1 MNGGRPMTDVL
12 VVLGI
17 LLATIVF
24 LIVRVSLKHRRRTEN
39 FDGQQI
45 ERQHSADI
53 REIKAAN
60 KSIAVHN
67 RLIDGGNDWTPR
79 KR

>member
-1 MNGGRPMTDVL
+1 MTEVL
-12 VVLGI
+12 VLLGL

-24 LIVRVSLKHRRRTEN
+24 LIVRLTRRQRRTEN

-45 ERQHSADI
+45 ERHHSAEI
-53 REIKAAN
+53 RNIRAAN
-60 KSIAVHN
+60 TSIAVHN
-67 RLIDGGNDWTPR
+67 RLIDGGNDWRPG